1 VIDLQL
7 CPRLSAQGDNSHVV
21 IAKEFSGPLEG
32 HKEGACARRN
42 HGNEEDEAEQ
52 RAAGH
57 IGQAPTALGAAP
69 ILCKIQQTVSSEQVH
84 QIDPVILHA
93 QELRS
98 GHRSVDVTRY
108 TCNIAAEQRHMFS
121 QRFLF
126 WETDGTDLNQHHPS
140 FWI

>member
-93 QELRS
+93 QELLH
-98 GHRSVDVTRY
+98 GYQLVLH
-108 TCNIAAEQRHMFS
+108 
-121 QRFLF
+121 
-126 WETDGTDLNQHHPS
+126 DGTMGNGTNISYSRLYIRLATSMTINEMVYEKPL
-140 FWI
+140 